1 MLPMMPLLRHL
12 GMVAMPD
19 TRVRE
24 TFEAEELACCLS
36 HYDLGIVFG
45 IKEFARGSRRAP
57 KITIDSEKGRF
68 LFKRRNRG
76 VEEVK
81 KVAFT
86 HQIQL
91 RLAEQN
97 FPLPHLLGTREDNN
111 SMLVFN
117 DRIYEMQEYIVGSIY
132 DGSVMETEQGGHAL
146 GLYHKLL
153 MDFESDFDPVTAS
166 YHNAKAIHQSIQKT
180 AGALKPQLEFN
191 QPLRDAIVFLQNAY
205 YSCAET
211 VNNLGL
217 RDWPTQIVHGDWHP
231 GNMLFQDH
239 LVVAVIDYDTARLQQ
254 RVIDLANGALQFSIV
269 GGGNDPLDW
278 PDHLDME
285 RFGRFLTGYDS
296 VNVITTDELRAIPY
310 LMCEAM
316 IAEAAVPIAQTG
328 VFGRFNGDAF
338 LMMIRKK
345 VQWIFD
351 HVQELVDILSEDL
364 PSGGHYS
371 PETEP
376 IDLTELEKHQDEDD
390 FGEEEEEE
398 EETRE

>member
-1 MLPMMPLLRHL
+1 M
-12 GMVAMPD
+12 AD

-24 TFEAEELACCLS
+24 TFGTEELACCLS
-36 HYDLGIVFG
+36 HYDLGVVFS

-57 KITIDSEKGRF
+57 KIIIECEKGRF
-68 LFKRRNRG
+68 LFKRRNKG
-76 VEEVK
+76 VEEAK

-97 FPLPHLLGTREDNN
+97 FPLPHLLGTRGENN
-111 SMLVFN
+111 SMLVLH

-132 DGSVMETEQGGHAL
+132 DGSPAATEQGGHAL

-153 MDFESDFDPVTAS
+153 TDFESDFEPVTAS

-180 AGALKPQLEFN
+180 AVTLQPQIEQNPQLQQTIE
-191 QPLRDAIVFLQNAY
+191 FLQNSY
-205 YSCAET
+205 YHCAEA

-231 GNMLFQDH
+231 GNMLFRDH

-254 RVIDLANGALQFSIV
+254 RIIDLANGALQFSIV
-269 GGGNDPLDW
+269 GGGEDPSQW
-278 PDHLDME
+278 PEYLDMN
-285 RFGRFLTGYDS
+285 RFRRFLEGYDA
-296 VNVITTDELRAIPY
+296 VNVITTDELRATPF

-316 IAEAAVPIAQTG
+316 IAEAAIPIAQTG
-328 VFGRFNGDAF
+328 AFGRFDGGAF
-338 LMMIRKK
+338 LTMIQRK

-351 HVQELVDILSEDL
+351 HAKELVGIMTDEVLGQNQFVAAAESV
-364 PSGGHYS
+364 
-371 PETEP
+371 EP
-376 IDLTELEKHQDEDD
+376 PDDEEAM
-390 FGEEEEEE
+390 EE
-398 EETRE
+398 

>member
-1 MLPMMPLLRHL
+1 
-12 GMVAMPD
+12 MPD

-24 TFEAEELACCLS
+24 TFGVEELACCLS
-36 HYDLGIVFG
+36 HYDLGIVLG

-57 KITIDSEKGRF
+57 KIIIDCQKGRF
-68 LFKRRNRG
+68 LFKRRNKG
-76 VEEVK
+76 VEEIK

-111 SMLVFN
+111 SMLVLH
-117 DRIYEMQEYIVGSIY
+117 DRIYEMQEYIIGAIY
-132 DGSVMETEQGGHAL
+132 DGTRAATEQGGHAL

-153 MDFESDFDPVTAS
+153 MDFESDFEPVTAS
-166 YHNAKAIHQSIQKT
+166 YHNARAIHQSIQKT
-180 AGALKPQLEFN
+180 AGALKPQLENN
-191 QPLRDAIVFLQNAY
+191 QPLRDTIVFLQNAY

-231 GNMLFQDH
+231 GNMLFRDH

-269 GGGNDPLDW
+269 GGGDNPVDW
-278 PDHLDME
+278 PEHLDMD

-328 VFGRFNGDAF
+328 VFGRFEGGAF
-338 LMMIRKK
+338 LTMIHKK
-345 VQWIFD
+345 IQWIFD
-351 HVQELVDILSEDL
+351 HMQELVNV
-364 PSGGHYS
+364 
-371 PETEP
+371 
-376 IDLTELEKHQDEDD
+376 LTEILPDDGQYVPQAEPVDLSQMEKDRQENHEEDA
-390 FGEEEEEE
+390 EE
-398 EETRE
+398 EETSK